1 MPFNNVPLSLWGNVY
16 SPGYSYT
23 TLTNRIH
30 LLFLGQ
36 DLASI
41 LGYVYPLRGCA
52 ELAHALKNHVLRM
65 LQQHYEVTD
74 LFVTRTHLTR
84 FCLEYISTSTLM
96 YHLTRYDNMKSIRY
110 YLR

>member
-1 MPFNNVPLSLWGNVY
+1 MRRQIWKRLRQLWGEVPFNNVPLSLWGNVY

-23 TLTNRIH
+23 TLTNGIH

-52 ELAHALKNHVLRM
+52 ELAHALKPR
-65 LQQHYEVTD
+65 
-74 LFVTRTHLTR
+74 LTNVAA
-84 FCLEYISTSTLM
+84 TL
-96 YHLTRYDNMKSIRY
+96 
-110 YLR
+110 